1 MEEKMLKKLI
11 QKRKKRLGRG
21 HGSGKVKTS
30 GRGTKGQNARGKVHL
45 GFEGGQLSLTRRLP
59 FLRGKK
65 KNKSIRQKP
74 KAIDVSALNGFEK
87 DAKVTIASLVEKG
100 MIRKGDLAKIL
111 GGKKSLNVPLHI
123 FVPVSKS
130 AKKIIEDAGG
140 SVVLEK

>member
-1 MEEKMLKKLI
+1 MEEKMLKKLV

-30 GRGTKGQNARGKVHL
+30 GRGTKGQNARGKVRF
-45 GFEGGQLSLTRRLP
+45 GFEGGQLPLTRRLP

-65 KNKSIRQKP
+65 KNKSFRKKP
-74 KAIDVSALNGFEK
+74 KAIDVSKLNDFAK
-87 DAKVTIASLVEKG
+87 DTKVTVASLVEKG
-100 MIRKGDLAKIL
+100 MIKKGDLVKIL
-111 GGKKSLNVPLHI
+111 GGKKSLNMPLRI

-140 SVVLEK
+140 TVVVEK

>member
-1 MEEKMLKKLI
+1 MEEKMLKKLV

-30 GRGTKGQNARGKVHL
+30 GRGTKGQNARGKVRF
-45 GFEGGQLSLTRRLP
+45 GFEGGQLPLTRRLP

-65 KNKSIRQKP
+65 KNKSIRRKP
-74 KAIDVSALNGFEK
+74 KAIDVSALHGFAK
-87 DAKVTIASLVEKG
+87 DAKVMVASLVEKG
-100 MIRKGDLAKIL
+100 MIKKGDLVKIL
-111 GGKKSLNVPLHI
+111 GGKKPLNVPLRI

-140 SVVLEK
+140 TVVAEK

>member
-45 GFEGGQLSLTRRLP
+45 GFEGGQLPLTRRLP

-65 KNKSIRQKP
+65 KNKSFRKKP

-87 DAKVTIASLVEKG
+87 DAKVTVASLVEKG
-100 MIRKGDLAKIL
+100 MIKKGDLVKIL
-111 GGKKSLNVPLHI
+111 GGKKSLNVPLRI
-123 FVPVSKS
+123 LVPVSKS